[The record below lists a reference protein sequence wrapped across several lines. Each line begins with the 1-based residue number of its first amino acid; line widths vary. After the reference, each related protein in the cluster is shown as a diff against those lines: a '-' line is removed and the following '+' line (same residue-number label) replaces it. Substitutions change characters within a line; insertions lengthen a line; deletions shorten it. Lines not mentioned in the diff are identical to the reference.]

1 MIEITFTIKG
11 NQDDPLGNPMP
22 KIRKT
27 HRQAWTPA
35 VRKYMRWKEHVQKE
49 LIRAIEITNKEAARD
64 AARNI
69 AAVGKPLVLGDRRAY
84 MDIVI
89 SWKNGTH
96 GDPENIFGSIAD
108 ALFYNDKELYGSFDP
123 EDDTGITS
131 GKGQVRCIIRVSDP
145 QPKRPRRKLK
155 TISE

>member
-11 NQDDPLGNPMP
+11 NQDDPTGNPIP
-22 KIRKT
+22 KLKKT
-27 HRQAWTPA
+27 GKQHWTPEA
-35 VRKYMRWKEHVQKE
+35 KRYVRWKEHVQIA
-49 LIRAIEITNKEAARD
+49 LIDALQKINPEAARD

-69 AAVGKPLVLGDRRAY
+69 AAVGKPLVLGDRRAH
-84 MDIVI
+84 MAIKI
-89 SWKNGTH
+89 SWKNGAH

-123 EDDTGITS
+123 EDDAGITS

-145 QPKRPRRKLK
+145 QPKPRRKLK